1 MAHAGWHWLIRVWE
15 QGKGSGTF
23 QANVSLADTNGAHQI
38 FEDTGPWYE
47 SSEAYATEDDAVR
60 AAEKLVLSAREVR
73 PYSITLVRK

>member
-15 QGKGSGTF
+15 QGSGVF
-23 QANVSLADTNGAHQI
+23 LANVRLAATNGAHQI

-47 SSEAYATEDDAVR
+47 SSEAYATETDAVR
-60 AAEKLVLSAREVR
+60 AAEKLVRSAREVH